1 MHKCIFFPD
10 WDSAIAILAKIRSQ
24 SPFMWPAVTQMDYAG
39 LFAAELGFLADINI
53 LAQLPDVAAVNIEA
67 EPGRM
72 AAQT

>member
-1 MHKCIFFPD
+1 
-10 WDSAIAILAKIRSQ
+10 
-24 SPFMWPAVTQMDYAG
+24 MWPAATQMDYAG